1 MAAGA
6 AQVDCLT
13 GLTLGIL
20 GRPGEVQR
28 PTSAEMDFGQ
38 AVEESPERDQQAHLD
53 EPHAIWL
60 ARPSAV

>member
-1 MAAGA
+1 MAVGA

-20 GRPGEVQR
+20 DRSSEVQR

-38 AVEESPERDQQAHLD
+38 AGEESPERDQQAHLD
-53 EPHAIWL
+53 VPHVIWL
-60 ARPSAV
+60 ARPPGV